1 MVFARRPLPTG
12 RHASPRPAGRPG
24 PIQGLALGLALG
36 LGVLAAPARA
46 DFIVCNDSFDVLNLA
61 LARDAGAGFAS
72 QGWWTISPNRCAVLL
87 RGEIDS
93 RYIYLHA
100 IDVFGRPVLEGAA
113 EFCIAEQGFSVPGA
127 QDCWQRGH
135 IAAGFAEIDTGQARR
150 WIVFLNEDGQLSSPA
165 R

>member
-1 MVFARRPLPTG
+1 MRN
-12 RHASPRPAGRPG
+12 GRPC
-24 PIQGLALGLALG
+24 LRFTLGLVA
-36 LGVLAAPARA
+36 VLTATEFASPARA
-46 DFIVCNDSFDVLNLA
+46 DFIVCNDSFDVLNVA

-72 QGWWTISPNRCAVLL
+72 QGWWTISPSRCAVLL
-87 RGEIDS
+87 HGEIDS

-100 IDVFGRPVLEGAA
+100 IDVFGRPVLEGSA
-113 EFCIAEQGFSVPGA
+113 EFCIAERGFSVPGG

-150 WIVFLNEDGQLSSPA
+150 WIVFLNEDGQLTGGD